1 MTNIILICAGGFST
15 SLLMNKMKEAAKAE
29 GKEVN
34 IEAMAEENFEKSGKK
49 PNVLLLAPQVAYL
62 EEKYKTSKYEGIK
75 VHVINMIDYGMM
87 NGEKVLKEALEL

>member
-49 PNVLLLAPQVAYL
+49 P
-62 EEKYKTSKYEGIK
+62 T
-75 VHVINMIDYGMM
+75 GM
-87 NGEKVLKEALEL
+87 